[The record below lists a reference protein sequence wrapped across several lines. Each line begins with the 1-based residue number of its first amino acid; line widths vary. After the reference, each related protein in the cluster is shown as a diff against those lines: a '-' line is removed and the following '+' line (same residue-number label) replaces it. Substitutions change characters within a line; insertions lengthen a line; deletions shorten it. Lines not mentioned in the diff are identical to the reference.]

1 MSTTWAI
8 WSSNKN
14 KLERVKNKK
23 ICNSFQNKRYCK
35 TNKHQVKKMWWQ
47 RNEKDRLLFLFFFSK
62 ENFQTFESQ
71 CRGHQKFNYL
81 HCCCYYFFFFL
92 FCSWLQSKLTLTKE
106 KNTNCSTQSPLSLL
120 LGWNVLIQSVFRV
133 VTMICSSTLMHF
145 TAYTLAA
152 MCGPFGLVFRSPQAF
167 CAKPLNSGAVMRF
180 GVQAETP
187 HHLRSLH

>member
-1 MSTTWAI
+1 MT
-8 WSSNKN
+8 
-14 KLERVKNKK
+14 E
-23 ICNSFQNKRYCK
+23 KRK
-35 TNKHQVKKMWWQ
+35 RQVTVIY
-47 RNEKDRLLFLFFFSK
+47 LFFFSK

-81 HCCCYYFFFFL
+81 HCCYYFFFL

-106 KNTNCSTQSPLSLL
+106 KNTNCSTQSPLSPFLL